1 MAAYARHRDNA
12 RMTPETLLSHFDT
25 GTPWAAR
32 LSTDPAY
39 SLNAAYADALS
50 VRALRVARGERPLG
64 FKIGFTNRGI
74 WPVYQVFAPIW
85 GTVWDST
92 VTFCEGEGR
101 LSLDHTCEPRI
112 EPEAVFG
119 FRATP
124 TPDADLDAL
133 FDALDW
139 VAPGFEIVQSHLA
152 GWKFAAPD
160 TVADGGLH
168 ARLLVGRPRPVRDI
182 ADRAR
187 GLDAALARA
196 RVALQRDGTEV
207 ERGRG
212 ANVLDGPLRA
222 LLHFVQAL
230 RDCPDGP
237 DIQPGD
243 VVTTGTWTDA
253 WPVVA
258 GQTWH
263 AAFDMPLSPLTL
275 RLE

>member
-1 MAAYARHRDNA
+1 MRC
-12 RMTPETLLSHFDT
+12 MTPQDLLRHADT
-25 GTPWAAR
+25 GAPWPAR

-39 SLNAAYADALS
+39 TLDAAYADALA
-50 VRALRVARGERPLG
+50 VRALRIVRGERPQG
-64 FKIGFTNRGI
+64 FKVGFTNRDI

-85 GTVWDST
+85 GTVWNST
-92 VTFCEGEGR
+92 VVFCEGDGT
-101 LSLDHTCEPRI
+101 LGLANTCEPRI

-119 FRATP
+119 FRTTP
-124 TPDADLDAL
+124 APDASLDGL

-168 ARLLVGRPRPVRDI
+168 ARLLVGRKRAVRQI
-182 ADRAR
+182 ADHAP

-196 RVALQRDGTEV
+196 GVALLRDGTEV

-212 ANVLDGPLRA
+212 ANVLDSPLRA
-222 LLHFVQAL
+222 LAHFVTTL
-230 RDCPDGP
+230 RACPGAP

-253 WPVVA
+253 WPVA
-258 GQTWH
+258 PGQTWH
-263 AAFDMPLSPLTL
+263 AAFDAPLSPLTL